1 MSSNLSLSDQKSSN
15 FSLSNQNSSN
25 FSLSDQK
32 SPNLSRLNPK
42 SSDFS
47 LSDPKLSDFFFS
59 DYQPSKFIFSNSL
72 DPPICTMARSQS
84 TSLLAD
90 ARAASL
96 VPDNQSY
103 GTSTAA
109 VNPINTEEC
118 RVRNRKLVLPTHT
131 LSSKPDAYHTNV
143 HYATVST
150 LETEGRGISYQSR
163 LSMLAQV
170 TNQQL
175 IANINIRH
183 WLQSYEEQL
192 VEPSKFT
199 IIGFYR
205 GNSTTLD
212 TATVAGNNQIFRP
225 TGNSMTHIA
234 RAFRCPSNIKF
245 LSVEV
250 AMDFEDL
257 AKSPC
262 ECTFQTFFQLPIES
276 R

>member
-1 MSSNLSLSDQKSSN
+1 M
-15 FSLSNQNSSN
+15 
-25 FSLSDQK
+25 
-32 SPNLSRLNPK
+32 
-42 SSDFS
+42 
-47 LSDPKLSDFFFS
+47 
-59 DYQPSKFIFSNSL
+59 
-72 DPPICTMARSQS
+72 
-84 TSLLAD
+84 
-90 ARAASL
+90 
-96 VPDNQSY
+96 
-103 GTSTAA
+103 
-109 VNPINTEEC
+109 VNPIDTEDF
-118 RVRNRKLVLPTHT
+118 RVGNHKLVLPTHT
-131 LSSKPDAYHTNV
+131 LSSEPDAYYANV

-150 LETEGRGISYQSR
+150 LETEGRGISYQAR
-163 LSMLAQV
+163 LSVLAQV

-175 IANINIRH
+175 IANINNYH

-192 VEPSKFT
+192 VDLSKFT

-245 LSVEV
+245 VSVGL

-257 AKSPC
+257 AKVPC